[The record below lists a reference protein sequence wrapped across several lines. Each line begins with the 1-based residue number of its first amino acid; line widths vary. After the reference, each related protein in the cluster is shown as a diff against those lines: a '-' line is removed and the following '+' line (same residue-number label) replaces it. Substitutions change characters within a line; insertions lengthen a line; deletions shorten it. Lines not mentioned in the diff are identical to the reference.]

1 MIQISTHIYCD
12 ALFENI
18 DIANKLLPNQ
28 YKDYPYLI
36 IKNFF
41 SKASCE
47 RLVELVQADE
57 ETKRKA
63 KVKKEVIAG
72 IVQADVV
79 EEYRKTN
86 IYKLDTRYAKYYDDQ
101 FIKYKSVIEKYFSV
115 ALTLSTDVQVLEYKK
130 GFFYIKHADDSS
142 EIINMDKET
151 IGFKLVAP
159 QRKLSTVLFATS
171 HVTNAYKGAQSFSG
185 GELMFNY
192 LYNSKGEPLQIKPD
206 AGDMIIFPSNPYF
219 SHEVLPVE
227 EGYRLTLVQWHDII

>member
-12 ALFENI
+12 DLFEHM

-41 SKASCE
+41 SQDACK
-47 RLVELVQADE
+47 RLTKLVQADE
-57 ETKRKA
+57 ETKRTA
-63 KVKKEVIAG
+63 QVKIETIAG

-79 EEYRKTN
+79 EAYRKTN
-86 IYKLDTRYAKYYDDQ
+86 IYKLDALYAKYYDDQ
-101 FIKYKSVIEKYFSV
+101 FIKYKSVIEEYFSV
-115 ALTLSTDVQVLEYKK
+115 ALTLSTDIQVLEYKE

-159 QRKLSTVLFATS
+159 QRKLSTVLFVTS
-171 HVTNAYKGAQSFSG
+171 HETHVQNGVQSFSG
-185 GELMFNY
+185 GELLFNY
-192 LYNSKGEPLQIKPD
+192 LYDSEGECVKIKPE

-227 EGYRLTLVQWHDII
+227 EGYRITLVQWHDTI